1 MGCRDGG
8 GSGGRGG
15 GWWGV
20 KEVDGADGVGEVI
33 HFK

>member
-8 GSGGRGG
+8 GSGG

-20 KEVDGADGVGEVI
+20 KEVDAADGVGRGDT
-33 HFK
+33 F

>member
-8 GSGGRGG
+8 GSGGSGG

-20 KEVDGADGVGEVI
+20 KEVDAADGVGRGDT
-33 HFK
+33 F

>member
-8 GSGGRGG
+8 GSGGSGG

-20 KEVDGADGVGEVI
+20 KEVDAADGVSGGDT
-33 HFK
+33 F